1 MKRTPVSLLLAVLVP
16 VLMGITGVGAAGAD
30 DARQASNPL
39 SCDPLSGIDGLD
51 FAPGALLLFGE
62 LHGTAEAP
70 ALIAD
75 VACWALRRGVKLRVG
90 LELPHQEAEAVQA
103 YLASA
108 GREDDR
114 DKLLAG
120 PFWQRAY
127 QDGRSSRAMAGL
139 IEELRRLK
147 ATGRPLTVTLFD
159 SSEPAASG
167 QARDRAMARR
177 LAQVADSHPSE
188 VLLVLTGN
196 LHARLRPGSPFDPDF
211 EPLGYLLRKALP
223 DRPFLAFDFS
233 STGGTAWLCVSA
245 EAEDCG
251 ERSLGGKGEGSER
264 RLLRFEQPEENG
276 FHGVYHVGE
285 MSASPPAV
293 PSVATP
299 ESAEP

>member
-1 MKRTPVSLLLAVLVP
+1 MKRAPVSLLLAASVT
-16 VLMGITGVGAAGAD
+16 VLMGIAGVGAAGAE

-39 SCDPLSGIDGLD
+39 SCDPLTGIDSLD

-70 ALIAD
+70 ALLAD
-75 VACWALRRGVKLRVG
+75 VACWALRRGAKLRVG
-90 LELPHQEAEAVQA
+90 LELPYQETEATQI

-108 GREDDR
+108 GRKDDR
-114 DKLLAG
+114 EKLLAG
-120 PFWQRAY
+120 SFWQRVY

-159 SSEPAASG
+159 SSEPADSG

-177 LAQVADSHPSE
+177 LAQVADRHPSD

-196 LHARLRPGSPFDPDF
+196 LHARLHPGTPFDPDF

-223 DRPFLAFDFS
+223 DRPLLAFDFS

-251 ERSLGGKGEGSER
+251 ERSLGGKGEGDER
-264 RLLRFEQPEENG
+264 RLLRFEQPDENG
-276 FHGVYHVGE
+276 FHGTYHVGA

-293 PSVATP
+293 PSPEAS
-299 ESAEP
+299 ESAQP